1 MGRAPWGG
9 WRLDAGWGHPL
20 LAHGCSTG
28 QGFPKNVR
36 QQDSCYGWGAVDV
49 RLVEV
54 SREVWSAIILSTPQK
69 DSYMKQEPTAP
80 KNRTSLGRGSYS
92 EALRIGEILRK
103 ETVGGI
109 LLVAAAVIAIVWA
122 NSPVSESYFALRDL
136 KIGYEPWHLELS
148 LGTWAADGLLAV
160 FFFLV
165 GLELKREFVAGDLR
179 QFSKSIVPVS
189 AAVGGVLVPAL
200 IYAIINLTSPET
212 LRGWAIPT
220 ATDIAFA
227 VAVLAIIGSHLPSAL
242 RIFLLTLAV
251 VDDLLAISIIAVFYT
266 DEISLAPLLIAL
278 IPLGLY
284 TLLAQKYRR
293 FFGTRVWAAWVI
305 LLPLGVATWGLV
317 HASGI
322 HATVA
327 GVLLGFAIPVIR
339 SQASGG
345 PESGPGLSEIFEHR
359 FRPISA
365 GIAVP
370 LFAFLSA
377 GVAIGGWD
385 GLVSAVTDP
394 VAIGVVIALVV
405 GKPVGIMGTTWL
417 VNKTTKASLD
427 KSIKWIDLFGVSLLA
442 GIGFTVSLL
451 VAELSFG
458 QGSPHDDHAKIGI
471 LAASFL
477 AALLAAAVLTSRNRH
492 YKTVQLEEAVD
503 ADNDGIPD
511 VYQQDG
517 N

>member
-1 MGRAPWGG
+1 MSQKPS
-9 WRLDAGWGHPL
+9 P
-20 LAHGCSTG
+20 
-28 QGFPKNVR
+28 FPPR
-36 QQDSCYGWGAVDV
+36 
-49 RLVEV
+49 
-54 SREVWSAIILSTPQK
+54 ITIF
-69 DSYMKQEPTAP
+69 
-80 KNRTSLGRGSYS
+80 GRGSYAES
-92 EALRIGEILRK
+92 LRIGEILRK
-103 ETVGGI
+103 ETVGGAV
-109 LLVAAAVIAIVWA
+109 LVAAAIIALVWA
-122 NSPVSESYFALRDL
+122 NSPASESYFALRDF

-148 LGTWAADGLLAV
+148 LGAWAADGLLAV

-179 QFSKSIVPVS
+179 QLNKSVVPV
-189 AAVGGVLVPAL
+189 AAAAGGVLIPAV
-200 IYAIINLTSPET
+200 IYAVLNISSPET

-251 VDDLLAISIIAVFYT
+251 VDDLIAITIIAFFYS
-266 DEISLAPLLIAL
+266 ENIQPMPLLLSL

-293 FFGTRVWAAWVI
+293 FFGTRVWAAWLI
-305 LLPLGVATWGLV
+305 LLPLGLVVWGLV

-327 GVLLGFAIPVIR
+327 GVLLGFAIPVLR

-345 PESGPGLSEIFEHR
+345 PKAGPGLSEIFEHR

-370 LFAFLSA
+370 IFAFFSA
-377 GVAIGGWD
+377 GVAVGSWE
-385 GLVSAVTDP
+385 GLRSALADP
-394 VAIGVVIALVV
+394 VALGIVAALVL
-405 GKPVGIMGTTWL
+405 GKPIGIMGTTWAL
-417 VNKTTKASLD
+417 TKTSKAALD
-427 KSIKWIDLFGVSLLA
+427 SSFKWIDVFGISLLA

-458 QGSPHDDHAKIGI
+458 HETVHDDHAKVGI
-471 LAASFL
+471 LAAS
-477 AALLAAAVLTSRNRH
+477 LLASLLATVVLRARNRV
-492 YKTVQLEEAVD
+492 YRLEEEEEKVD

-511 VYQQDG
+511 VYAKDTRS
-517 N
+517 